1 MHLEHSIRNELR
13 VYLLNPSL
21 TVDNAVSVMGVGG
34 ETKDQ
39 DGGTDNAQSG
49 ARRVIDLR
57 ECLQDAPSFR

>member
-1 MHLEHSIRNELR
+1 M
-13 VYLLNPSL
+13 
-21 TVDNAVSVMGVGG
+21 TVGNTVSVMGVGG

-39 DGGTDNAQSG
+39 DGGADNGQSG